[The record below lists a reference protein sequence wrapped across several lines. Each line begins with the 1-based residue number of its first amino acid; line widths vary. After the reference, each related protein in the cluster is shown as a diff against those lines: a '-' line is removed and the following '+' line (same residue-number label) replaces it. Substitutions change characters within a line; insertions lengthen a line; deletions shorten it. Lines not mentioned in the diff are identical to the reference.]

1 MEWKVDSLIERRKKG
16 WLREIS
22 EEIRLKDDRE
32 FTELIAYELMINDEF
47 RKGAYKEFRFD
58 YRKFIELFM
67 RVESKEE
74 GLKPFFLTP
83 EQHDFVDWLI
93 TAKERFKKR
102 EITSIKAIV
111 LKARQLGFTTLI
123 TAIQDTMMIVERNF
137 SGFTMAH
144 DDDATA
150 SIFNDKARG
159 LIEELPVVLQPSFQ
173 KLNKKELIT
182 ANRAKNKWRAATA
195 GGKDPGRSKTL
206 HFVHYSERAFYKDA
220 DRIDAAM
227 LGAITKSAVVI
238 IESTANGYNHFKEL
252 YDKAV
257 AGENDY
263 KVLFY
268 PWYATPE
275 YETHF
280 ESEEEERGFKD
291 ALYNQERYKGVDS
304 KFMEFLHDISAR
316 IELIATSETK
326 YQKLYW
332 YFKMRQTLK
341 EKVFQEYPTTP
352 EQAFLASGNP
362 YFDVELID
370 MELLKGYEPIE
381 TIKNGTIEIYENPVK
396 GERYVIG
403 ADVAEGL
410 EIGDKSTFFILNVRT
425 GEEVANGEYT
435 EAPDNHGRILDKYS
449 RLYNN
454 ALIAPELNNHGHS
467 VVNTLRN
474 ECKATLRIYIQ
485 ETQATD
491 VLKKTKSKYG
501 WETTGKS
508 KFTMLDELDT
518 AMRTGAIKIKSKRVL
533 KQLREILKEDG
544 ETSING
550 KDLVVAVAIAFA
562 VRKSRPLSSGW

>member
-1 MEWKVDSLIERRKKG
+1 MKWEVDSLIERRKKG

-22 EEIRLKDDRE
+22 DEIRLKDDRE

-47 RKGAYKEFRFD
+47 RNNAYKLFRSD

-93 TAKERFKKR
+93 TAKEKFKNR

-227 LGAITKSAVVI
+227 LGAITKSAIVV

-252 YDKAV
+252 YDKAI

-268 PWYATPE
+268 PWYKTPE

-280 ESEEEERGFKD
+280 ESEEDERGFKE

-304 KFMEFLHDISAR
+304 KFMKFLHDISIS
-316 IELIATSETK
+316 IELITNSETK

-381 TIKNGTIEIYENPVK
+381 ILKNRDIEIYEKPVH

-410 EIGDKSTFFILNVRT
+410 DIGDKSTFFILNVRT

-435 EAPDNHGRILDKYS
+435 EAPDGHGRILDKYS

-485 ETQATD
+485 ETSAED
-491 VLKKTKSKYG
+491 VLKKIKSKYG

-518 AMRTGAIKIKSKRVL
+518 AMRTGAIKIKSQRVL
-533 KQLREILKEDG
+533 KQLREILKENG
-544 ETSING
+544 EISING
-550 KDLVVAVAIAFA
+550 KDLVVAVAIAWN
-562 VRKSRPLSSGW
+562 VRKSRPLVSGI